1 MDINQHPKIGLALS
15 GGGARGYAHIGVI
28 KVLEKNNI
36 PIDLIAG
43 TSSGALVG
51 ALYSFFKNCEDVEK
65 VALGNDLFKFLSLII
80 DPSFDGGLIKGDKIR
95 NFLVQVFEGVGFDG
109 LQIPF
114 SAVATEIDTAKT
126 AVLGTGDL
134 ASAVQASAAFPLV
147 FKPVFLSNKLLW
159 DGGMS
164 DPVPADIAKEMGA
177 DIVIAVNLYNK
188 SAFENQSS
196 GKKEGVYEVAAKAIE
211 SLQYNLSKECLKQAD
226 IVIEP
231 SVAGLD
237 ILGLDKFLKGGDE
250 IILEGEKAAIEALP
264 KIKEAMEK
272 YNKGYPEG

>member
-1 MDINQHPKIGLALS
+1 MNDNIMSPKIGLALG

-28 KVLEKNNI
+28 KALEKNNI

-43 TSSGALVG
+43 TSAGALVG
-51 ALYSFFKNCEDVEK
+51 ALYSFFKNCEDVEQ
-65 VALGNDLFKFLSLII
+65 VALGNDLFRLLGLV
-80 DPSFDGGLIKGDKIR
+80 DPSFAGGLIKGDKLR

-114 SAVATEIDTAKT
+114 SAVTTGVGDAKIE
-126 AVLGTGDL
+126 VFCSGDL

-147 FKPVFLSNKLLW
+147 FNPVALDNKILW

-164 DPVPADIAKEMGA
+164 DPVPADVAKRMGA

-188 SAFENQSS
+188 SAFE
-196 GKKEGVYEVAAKAIE
+196 GRKEERKEGAYEIAARAIE
-211 SLQYNLSKECLKQAD
+211 ALQYNLSNECLKCAD

-231 SVAGLD
+231 SVAGVD

-264 KIKEAMEK
+264 KIKETIER
-272 YNKGYPEG
+272 YSRSRL